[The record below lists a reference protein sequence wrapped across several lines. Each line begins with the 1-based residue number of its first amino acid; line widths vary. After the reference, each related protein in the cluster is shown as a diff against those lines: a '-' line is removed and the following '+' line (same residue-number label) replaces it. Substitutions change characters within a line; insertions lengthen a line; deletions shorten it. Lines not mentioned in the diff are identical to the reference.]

1 MEPLKADDST
11 ISTIFALTERILK
24 KCGTHV
30 PGSQNAI
37 SAADDLS
44 EYMEQFCHVRKERF
58 IMHPGSQF
66 NIARVM
72 GAAYILSLP
81 LLTLGGVF
89 CFVAAVLCAIAFA

>member
-1 MEPLKADDST
+1 M
-11 ISTIFALTERILK
+11 ILLINVK
-24 KCGTHV
+24 YNIILSIIDAGGILWSLC
-30 PGSQNAI
+30 SQNAI